1 MNIWNKDALLKALWT
16 FQINYI
22 QDEEINPNRFIIS
35 NIESLEFNEKNDCYY
50 LTTHSPEKS
59 GFITLTLSKYFIQES
74 THTLAN
80 YILILTLKK
89 GY

>member
-1 MNIWNKDALLKALWT
+1 MNIYNKDGLLKALWT
-16 FQINYI
+16 FQIDYV

-50 LTTHSPEKS
+50 MITHNPDKG
-59 GFITLTLSKYFIQES
+59 GFVTLTLSKYFIQETTY
-74 THTLAN
+74 THSN
-80 YILILTLKK
+80 YILILTIKK